1 MALGTFFFFFCM
13 VQAFPVLQRVLCDVA
28 IVGPS
33 APLGNALVGMIIWGC
48 AVLGIRAVDGK
59 FKTGLGQS

>member
-1 MALGTFFFFFCM
+1 M

-33 APLGNALVGMIIWGC
+33 APLGNALVGMVIWGC

-59 FKTGLGQS
+59 FKIGLGQS